1 MTARGQWTVVLSVLI
16 VLGGAL
22 YAGTQLL
29 SDELFPVTIGSPA
42 PEFSAAI
49 VTEDGKAGELRTL
62 ADYRGEVVLLNIWA
76 TWCGPCREEM
86 PSLQKL
92 HERFGSEG
100 LHVVA
105 VSVDD
110 PSGSRAIREF
120 AQQYGLTFDLLHDL
134 SGAIQSKY
142 QTTGVPETLVI
153 GRDGRILRKHIGA
166 SDWNSAANRALV
178 AQLLG
183 VPGDTGDSAKS
194 AMVVPIAASARLE
207 SSAAIQ
213 PSGASAAPAVR

>member
-1 MTARGQWTVVLSVLI
+1 MTARGQWTAVLVVLV
-16 VLGGAL
+16 VLGAAL
-22 YAGTQLL
+22 YAGTKLL
-29 SDELFPVTIGSPA
+29 GDELFPVTIGSAA
-42 PEFSAAI
+42 PEFSAEV
-49 VTEDGKAGELRTL
+49 VTDAGIPGATRTL

-92 HERFGSEG
+92 HERFGAEG

-110 PSGSRAIREF
+110 PSASGAIREF
-120 AQQYGLTFDLLHDL
+120 AQQYGLTFELLHDR
-134 SGAIQSKY
+134 SGAIQRQY
-142 QTTGVPETLVI
+142 HTTGVPETLVI
-153 GRDGRILRKHIGA
+153 GRDGRILRKQIGA
-166 SDWNSAANRALV
+166 TDWNSAANRALI

-194 AMVVPIAASARLE
+194 VRVVPATAAAPLE
-207 SSAAIQ
+207 ASSSAPIEEAL
-213 PSGASAAPAVR
+213 AAPAAH

>member
-1 MTARGQWTVVLSVLI
+1 MTARAQWTVVLAILA

-22 YAGTQLL
+22 YAATRLL
-29 SDELFPVTIGSPA
+29 GNELFPVTIGSDA
-42 PEFSAAI
+42 PEFSAVE
-49 VTEDGKAGELRTL
+49 VTATGTAGPVRTL
-62 ADYRGEVVLLNIWA
+62 ADYRGDVVLLNIWA

-92 HERFGSEG
+92 HERFGGEG

-110 PSGSRAIREF
+110 PTASGAIREF

-134 SGAIQSKY
+134 SGDIQSQY

-153 GRDGRILRKHIGA
+153 GRDGRILRKQIGA
-166 SDWNSAANRALV
+166 TDWNSAGNRALI

-183 VPGDTGDSAKS
+183 VTGDSA
-194 AMVVPIAASARLE
+194 ASAVTVP
-207 SSAAIQ
+207 AVT
-213 PSGASAAPAVR
+213 GAGGAAAPVAP

>member
-1 MTARGQWTVVLSVLI
+1 MTARGQWTVVLAVLV

-22 YAGTQLL
+22 YAGTQMLG
-29 SDELFPVTIGSPA
+29 DELFPVTIGSAA
-42 PEFSAAI
+42 PIFSAAT
-49 VTEDGKAGELRTL
+49 VTATGTAGPARTL
-62 ADYRGEVVLLNIWA
+62 TDYRGEVVVLNIWA

-92 HERFGSEG
+92 HERFRDEG

-110 PSGSRAIREF
+110 PSGSGAIREF

-134 SGAIQSKY
+134 TGAIQRQY

-153 GRDGRILRKHIGA
+153 GRDGRILRKQIGA
-166 SDWNSAANRALV
+166 TDWNSAANRALI

-183 VPGDTGDSAKS
+183 VTGDTGDTATSV
-194 AMVVPIAASARLE
+194 MVVPVTADAGVE
-207 SSAAIQ
+207 PSSAVST
-213 PSGASAAPAVR
+213 PGALAAPAVR